1 MLLHLGKTLH
11 ESSKILIEHAQHVV
25 WKQFKTQ
32 ALWLCACY
40 SRLGYDHRF
49 EREKDLLVQM
59 SRLWQPQ
66 RFDIIRQSLKD
77 KSRLCL
83 ALPAAG
89 CPVFCVT
96 QNSGT
101 SACITT
107 FDHIGYLENCNE
119 LDVNNIAL
127 FLLQLKKTMVI
138 GIDCYHDSSTKGR
151 SVGGFVASMN
161 QTLTK

>member
-1 MLLHLGKTLH
+1 MLFGNSLKPRPYGCALVTADLGMT
-11 ESSKILIEHAQHVV
+11 I
-25 WKQFKTQ
+25 
-32 ALWLCACY
+32 ALSINRC
-40 SRLGYDHRF
+40 SHF
-49 EREKDLLVQM
+49 EREKDLLVQV

-83 ALPAAG
+83 ALPASG

-96 QNSGT
+96 QNSGA
-101 SACITT
+101 SACVTT
-107 FDHIGYLENCNE
+107 FDHIGYLETCNE
-119 LDVNNIAL
+119 LDVNDIAL